1 MGMDPV
7 TMAAISGGANLVGG
21 MLDRRADKKSA
32 SKFNRRQTALTNQA
46 MGMLTP
52 AYESAQQG
60 LVSGYGMAGDINQE
74 AYNRN
79 TALMGQSFMPQMQTY
94 QAGNVA
100 AQQALLD
107 SLPMMRSAVLGGSM
121 PNRMQAQALPINQT
135 ALQGLINPQAQQ
147 FQQYRPR

>member
-1 MGMDPV
+1 MDPV

-21 MLDRRADKKSA
+21 MLDRRADKSAA
-32 SKFNRRQTALTNQA
+32 SKFNRRQQAATTQA
-46 MGMLTP
+46 MGILTP
-52 AYESAQQG
+52 AYDRAQEG
-60 LVSGYGMAGDINQE
+60 LASGYGMAGDINQE

-79 TALMGQSFMPQMQTY
+79 TGLMGQSFLPQMQTY
-94 QAGNVA
+94 QQGNVG

-107 SLPMMRSAVLGGSM
+107 SLPMMRSAILGGSM
-121 PNRMQAQALPINQT
+121 PNRMQAQSIPINQS